1 MNKKKPSIERYGVKQ
16 TEDGYKVDAK
26 SLLASVGGIQ
36 GIIEASVPAFL
47 YVLTFAL
54 TQNVII
60 SASVVGVAT
69 LVLAIRHFML
79 KRPWDQLLGPVLG
92 IALAIY
98 LTVRPDGQAADYY
111 LPGFWTNSAYA
122 AGLLLSVMI
131 RYPAIGLLVGFF
143 TGQGVEWRKDRRKVR
158 FFDVVTLLWVA
169 FFALRLAIQVPLYL
183 TNQVVT
189 LGFVRLV
196 MGTPLFLVM
205 IWISWLLLRKVITP
219 SADGN
224 LDK

>member
-1 MNKKKPSIERYGVKQ
+1 MREQVVLLKHKTHAFAQ
-16 TEDGYKVDAK
+16 LDAM
-26 SLLASVGGIQ
+26 G
-36 GIIEASVPAFL
+36 
-47 YVLTFAL
+47 
-54 TQNVII
+54 
-60 SASVVGVAT
+60 
-69 LVLAIRHFML
+69 
-79 KRPWDQLLGPVLG
+79 
-92 IALAIY
+92 
-98 LTVRPDGQAADYY
+98 
-111 LPGFWTNSAYA
+111 
-122 AGLLLSVMI
+122 
-131 RYPAIGLLVGFF
+131 F

-219 SADGN
+219 AADGN